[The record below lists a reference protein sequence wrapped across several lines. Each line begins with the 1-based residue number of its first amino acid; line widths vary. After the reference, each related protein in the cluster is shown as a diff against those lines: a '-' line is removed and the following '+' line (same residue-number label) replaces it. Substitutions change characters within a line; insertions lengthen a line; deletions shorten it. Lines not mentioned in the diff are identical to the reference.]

1 MRVTLDIPTLGAR
14 PGDTIDIDDQLA
26 ADLVAGG
33 NARFADPPEPE
44 VVLVPEVE
52 PEPVKRRGK
61 VDPEPEVA
69 PEP

>member
-14 PGDTIDIDDQLA
+14 PGDTIDVDDQLA

-33 NARFADPPEPE
+33 NARFADLPAPE
-44 VVLVPEVE
+44 VVLVPEAE
-52 PEPVKRRGK
+52 PIKRRGAK
-61 VDPEPEVA
+61 ADPEPEVA